1 VFIQAGALRQNGAVS
16 TTFPRSRKSRL
27 GYNVDQVEDFLEEA
41 RRAYTAD
48 LEQPNVLNAESIRTM
63 AFAMQKG
70 GYSTSHVDAALERL
84 EDAFAS
90 RERDRAFAQVGD
102 AAWYARA
109 RGAAQEIL
117 DRLARPTG
125 HRFSRVGP
133 LTTGYDPRD
142 VDAFADRLVAYF
154 QHGKP
159 MSVDQ
164 VRTIVFRSKKRGY
177 NETQVDLLLDAVID
191 VMLAVR

>member
-1 VFIQAGALRQNGAVS
+1 MS
-16 TTFPRSRKSRL
+16 TTFPRSRKSKL

-48 LEQPNVLNAESIRTM
+48 RGDLAVVSAASIRTM
-63 AFAMQKG
+63 AFSMQKG
-70 GYSTSHVDAALERL
+70 GYSTAHVDAALERL

-90 RERDRAFAQVGD
+90 RERDRAFAATGD
-102 AAWYARA
+102 SAWYAEA

-117 DRLARPTG
+117 DRLARPVG
-125 HRFSRVGP
+125 QRFTRQGP
-133 LTTGYDPRD
+133 LSRGYNVKD
-142 VDAFADRLVAYF
+142 VDAFAGRLVDYF
-154 QHGKP
+154 QNGKP

-164 VRTIVFRSKKRGY
+164 VRTIAFRSSKRGY
-177 NETQVDLLLDAVID
+177 NETQVDLLLDGVID

>member
-1 VFIQAGALRQNGAVS
+1 VS
-16 TTFPRSRKSRL
+16 TTFPRSRKSRV

-41 RRAYTAD
+41 RHAYTAD
-48 LEQPNVLNAESIRTM
+48 RGDLAVVSAAGIRTM

-70 GYSTSHVDAALERL
+70 GYSTVHVDAALERL

-90 RERDRAFAQVGD
+90 RERERAVERTGD
-102 AAWYARA
+102 SAWYAQA

-117 DRLARPTG
+117 DRLARPEG
-125 HRFSRVGP
+125 QRFSRQSF
-133 LTTGYDPRD
+133 LSRGYRVAD
-142 VDAFADRLVAYF
+142 VDSFTDALGDYF
-154 QHGKP
+154 QRGTP

-164 VRTIVFRSKKRGY
+164 VRSIVFRSAKRGY
-177 NETQVDLLLDAVID
+177 SETQVDVLLDSVID

>member
-1 VFIQAGALRQNGAVS
+1 MS

-27 GYNVDQVEDFLEEA
+27 GYDVDQVEDFLEEA

-48 LEQPNVLNAESIRTM
+48 RGTLSVVNSETIRTT
-63 AFAMQKG
+63 AFRMQKG
-70 GYSTSHVDAALERL
+70 GYSTTHVDAALERL
-84 EDAFAS
+84 EDAFAA
-90 RERDRAFAQVGD
+90 RERKRAMAEAGD
-102 AAWYARA
+102 AAWYAKA
-109 RGAAQEIL
+109 RTAAQAIL
-117 DRLARPTG
+117 DRLARDKG

-133 LTTGYDPRD
+133 LTTGYDPKD
-142 VDAFADRLVAYF
+142 VDAFADRLVGYF

-164 VRTIVFRSKKRGY
+164 VRTVVFRGKKRGY
-177 NETQVDLLLDAVID
+177 NEAQVDLLLDSVID

>member
-1 VFIQAGALRQNGAVS
+1 MS
-16 TTFPRSRKSRL
+16 TTFPRTRKSRP

-48 LEQPNVLNAESIRTM
+48 LDQPNVLGADSIRTM
-63 AFAMQKG
+63 AFTMQKG

-90 RERDRAFAQVGD
+90 RERERALAQQGD
-102 AAWYARA
+102 AAWYAQA
-109 RGAAQEIL
+109 RGSAQAIL
-117 DRLARPTG
+117 DRLAREPG

-133 LTTGYDPRD
+133 FTTGYSPKD
-142 VDAFADRLVAYF
+142 VDAFADRLVGYF

-164 VRTIVFRSKKRGY
+164 VRTIVFRSAKRGY